1 MGADYIVSIYYGFQI
16 PKELSEKDEEILENL
31 HKKWILSKAEYQNYF
46 FINESEHSKIN
57 NRLRN
62 HIKIR
67 FGEKIYPETYVKM
80 VNKEY
85 YEKESDKIYSI
96 SEEISKEL
104 ENLSFKPEYNYYEY
118 AYISY

>member
-1 MGADYIVSIYYGFQI
+1 
-16 PKELSEKDEEILENL
+16 
-31 HKKWILSKAEYQNYF
+31 
-46 FINESEHSKIN
+46 
-57 NRLRN
+57 
-62 HIKIR
+62 
-67 FGEKIYPETYVKM
+67 M

-85 YEKESDKIYSI
+85 YEKESDKLYSI